1 MWAFYLQ
8 RLIAR
13 TVKTVR
19 ECRSQ
24 PYGNTPPPSGG
35 KSTLHHARQLELLL
49 YFVLINVFNSF
60 NSIIF
65 CNICILLQYKKYL
78 FFLVVPSSPQKG
90 LTERMFLDAQAIRI
104 STCRFSFKILNIY
117 KNWMKIN
124 KSLPQNTQTSIDLSS
139 LWPLTDSEQSLSL
152 RNATNV
158 RQYIQ
163 NLKVIDNQKKL
174 TQLSRTIERWETTT
188 RPFLTPALLHIG
200 EKNVFQNFYATD
212 GIHDHPM
219 CGYVV

>member
-1 MWAFYLQ
+1 
-8 RLIAR
+8 
-13 TVKTVR
+13 
-19 ECRSQ
+19 
-24 PYGNTPPPSGG
+24 
-35 KSTLHHARQLELLL
+35 
-49 YFVLINVFNSF
+49 
-60 NSIIF
+60 
-65 CNICILLQYKKYL
+65 
-78 FFLVVPSSPQKG
+78 
-90 LTERMFLDAQAIRI
+90 
-104 STCRFSFKILNIY
+104 
-117 KNWMKIN
+117 MKIN
-124 KSLPQNTQTSIDLSS
+124 KSLPQNTQTSINLSS

-174 TQLSRTIERWETTT
+174 TQLSRTIERWETTR

-200 EKNVFQNFYATD
+200 EKNVFENFYATD